1 MAGCR
6 PILRVDGA
14 HLKAQFPGI
23 LLTTVGK
30 NENNIFPV
38 AYAVV
43 ETDNEETWAWFLQL
57 LNVDLNSIASSTSW
71 VEERGESITSISDRQ
86 KVQW

>member
-1 MAGCR
+1 MAGCT

-14 HLKAQFPGI
+14 HLKGQFPGI

-30 NENNIFPV
+30 NENIFSV

-43 ETDNEETWAWFLQL
+43 KTDNEETWTWFLQL
-57 LNVDLNSIASSTSW
+57 LNEDLNSIASSTSW

>member
-6 PILRVDGA
+6 PILGVDGA
-14 HLKAQFPGI
+14 HLEGQFSAI

-30 NENNIFPV
+30 NENIFLV

-43 ETDNEETWAWFLQL
+43 ETDNEETWTWFLQL
-57 LNVDLNSIASSTSW
+57 LNEDLKSIASSTSW
-71 VEERGESITSISDRQ
+71 VEERRESITFISDRQ